1 MVVDENN
8 REAARHY
15 IARALLLKFR
25 TIHTYQK
32 VINSHPPKRAMT
44 HVVISRFGDPYSEP
58 IIAEA
63 DGVVKFQDIIVGVT
77 AVEQFDELTGESRL
91 TLNEYI
97 PSTYKP
103 AIVLATNGEQVITY
117 PIEPKTTIFVKDGS
131 RVKIVDILAKNSE
144 GCTEI

>member
-1 MVVDENN
+1 MPKGVKVKYFLIKGRPILERNSILLERGEEVEEKGSYLPVVVDENN

-15 IARALLLKFR
+15 IARGSIVKVQDNTHISKGAL
-25 TIHTYQK
+25 IA
-32 VINSHPPKRAMT
+32 SPKSDD
-44 HVVISRFGDPYSEP
+44 HVVISDWDPYSEP

-77 AVEQFDELTGESRL
+77 AVEQFDELTPASRL

-103 AIVLATNGEQVITY
+103 AIVL
-117 PIEPKTTIFVKDGS
+117 
-131 RVKIVDILAKNSE
+131 L
-144 GCTEI
+144 